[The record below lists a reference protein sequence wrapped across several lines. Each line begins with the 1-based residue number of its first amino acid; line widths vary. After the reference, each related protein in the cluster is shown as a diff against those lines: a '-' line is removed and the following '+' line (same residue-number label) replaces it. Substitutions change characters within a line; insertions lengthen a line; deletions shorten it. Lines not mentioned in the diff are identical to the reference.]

1 MSLPV
6 IDVDTYIPTV
16 QYLTHWEAFIADND
30 ALVDHTFRLPHEC
43 AREAD
48 NLWVLIKGL
57 HGSTSYSYAISCAIQ
72 AENNNDERVDDT
84 RFASSSTMVAE
95 NVTMGDTEE
104 MPNLEVMPSE
114 SSLENS
120 M

>member
-48 NLWVLIKGL
+48 NL
-57 HGSTSYSYAISCAIQ
+57 
-72 AENNNDERVDDT
+72 
-84 RFASSSTMVAE
+84 
-95 NVTMGDTEE
+95 
-104 MPNLEVMPSE
+104 
-114 SSLENS
+114 
-120 M
+120 